1 MNTTFSTGYSSIRQ
15 KILGIDPLEGV
26 LYGEYPFSEQVN
38 DNINY
43 GILTNGIDF
52 EFWVQK
58 SFIEKVGD
66 TQLLH
71 TDTVAKLFELSLEDD
86 TVPFLIDVFLLF
98 TKTRYEET
106 FKTIASVA
114 AYYASGSRGRPAVV
128 HTDRDIDEELR
139 KRIRNNVVVQK
150 GVYYEEIVAG
160 NLAAGDKLRFKND
173 VVEITVELT
182 PTGTVVLRKTGANVI
197 DMMAAL
203 KDGWSHI
210 IPLISERWSKSDTEF
225 QDPVEIIKL
234 ALNKQRLYGK
244 ERYNFEKVMP
254 WADGKA

>member
-1 MNTTFSTGYSSIRQ
+1 
-15 KILGIDPLEGV
+15 
-26 LYGEYPFSEQVN
+26 
-38 DNINY
+38 
-43 GILTNGIDF
+43 
-52 EFWVQK
+52 
-58 SFIEKVGD
+58 
-66 TQLLH
+66 
-71 TDTVAKLFELSLEDD
+71 
-86 TVPFLIDVFLLF
+86 
-98 TKTRYEET
+98 
-106 FKTIASVA
+106 
-114 AYYASGSRGRPAVV
+114 
-128 HTDRDIDEELR
+128 
-139 KRIRNNVVVQK
+139 
-150 GVYYEEIVAG
+150 
-160 NLAAGDKLRFKND
+160 KLRFKND

-254 WADGKA
+254 WADGKLSGVLCCVCTVPFHVSPERRANHT